1 MDKKIIGAVFPD
13 VPTTEKVVAELKR
26 IGYRT
31 EEISVFVHDQ
41 EKVNELE
48 NLMKSKVITKDSG
61 RGKNSGRGAGIGAA
75 TGGFFGGIAGLAI
88 GLGVL
93 IIPGVGQIAAAGPIL
108 SALTG
113 VGLGVGGGGV
123 LGAIVGLGMPEEHA
137 KQFEGFLG
145 DGKIIVMV
153 EVEESYKEQVYR
165 TFIEFDPENR
175 GMYTAD
181 REPVVAGTK
190 EEAMQR
196 EE

>member
-1 MDKKIIGAVFPD
+1 MEKKIIGAVFPD

-31 EEISVFVHDQ
+31 EEISVFVHDK
-41 EKVNELE
+41 EKVHELE
-48 NLMKSKVITKDSG
+48 NLIKSKVITKDSG

-108 SALTG
+108 AALTG
-113 VGLGVGGGGV
+113 VGLGIGGGGV
-123 LGAIVGLGMPEEHA
+123 LGALVGLGMPEEHA
-137 KQFEGFLG
+137 KQFEGFLSN
-145 DGKIIVMV
+145 GKIIVMV

-190 EEAMQR
+190 EEALQR
-196 EE
+196 ET